1 MHVDVVLPWEVS
13 LQSARVWKNNYSRNE
28 TVSCGYL
35 EISYHIDAKRYRV
48 AGYLI
53 YTDANV
59 AAKWMLCSFFM
70 IDNDRPWNKILQT

>member
-13 LQSARVWKNNYSRNE
+13 LQSAKVWKNNCSRNE

-48 AGYLI
+48 AGYLRI
-53 YTDANV
+53 SRYTDANV
-59 AAKWMLCSFFM
+59 AAK
-70 IDNDRPWNKILQT
+70 